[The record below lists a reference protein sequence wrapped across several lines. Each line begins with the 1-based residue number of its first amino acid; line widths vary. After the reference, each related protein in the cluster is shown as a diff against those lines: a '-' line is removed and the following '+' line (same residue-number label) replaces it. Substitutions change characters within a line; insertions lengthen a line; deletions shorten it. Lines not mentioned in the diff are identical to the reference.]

1 MHHYQS
7 MNQAW
12 SWALG
17 PYYNVNLTCY
27 LLDPLADVLYKYE
40 DPYRKTR
47 AMTFH
52 RPPWKCM
59 FPLMSHLSRTSAS
72 ASLLQCQPDLLSA
85 RPTG

>member
-40 DPYRKTR
+40 DPYRKT
-47 AMTFH
+47 
-52 RPPWKCM
+52 
-59 FPLMSHLSRTSAS
+59 
-72 ASLLQCQPDLLSA
+72 
-85 RPTG
+85 